1 MTNTGI
7 DGRAPVL
14 TDVARLAGVSHQTVS
29 RVINGQNNLRPE
41 TRDRVQ
47 NAIDQLGYRPN
58 RAARALVTKR
68 SASIGIIG
76 SKGGFWGPSTTHRTV
91 QSAARDAGFSVS
103 AVSLAT
109 LTHDE
114 LVGALHH
121 LHDQGVEGIVLIA
134 ATDDAVAA
142 ARSEESFFPVVV
154 VEGDP
159 STSTWTVGIDQIGG
173 ARLATR
179 HLIEAGHQRIVHL
192 SGPQGWTESRGREQ
206 GWQDALDEAGL
217 AWTPVLR
224 GDWSA
229 RSGYENG
236 LRLAE
241 DHTVTAAFCANDQM
255 ALGLL
260 RAFHESGRRV
270 PEDFAV
276 VGFDDIPEAAFL
288 IPPLTT
294 VRQDFTE
301 VGRRAI
307 DVLRAA
313 LDNIAA
319 PEASI
324 DPELVVR
331 SSSTTA
337 PKPTTTVAPQQGES
351 HVQ

>member
-1 MTNTGI
+1 MTATEI
-7 DGRAPVL
+7 QQARTPVMA
-14 TDVARLAGVSHQTVS
+14 DVARLAGVSHQTVS

-47 NAIDQLGYRPN
+47 RAIDQLGYRPN

-68 SASIGIIG
+68 SATIGIIG
-76 SKGGFWGPSTTHRTV
+76 SKSGFWGPSTTHRTV
-91 QSAARDAGFSVS
+91 QSAAREAGYSVS
-103 AVSLAT
+103 AVSLTT
-109 LTHDE
+109 LTREE

-134 ATDDAVAA
+134 ATDDAIAA
-142 ARSEESFFPVVV
+142 ARSQESVVPVVV

-159 STSTWTVGIDQIGG
+159 ATSRWTVGIDQAGG
-173 ARLATR
+173 ARLGTR

-192 SGPQGWTESRGREQ
+192 SGPYGWTESRAREQ
-206 GWQDALDEAGL
+206 GWQEALDDAGL
-217 AWTPVLR
+217 PWTPVLR

-229 RSGYENG
+229 RSGYECG

-260 RAFHESGRRV
+260 RAFHENGRRV

-276 VGFDDIPEAAFL
+276 VGFDDIPEAAYL

-294 VRQDFTE
+294 IRQDFTE

-307 DVLRAA
+307 GILRAA
-313 LDNIAA
+313 LDGTASPETSIA
-319 PEASI
+319 PELI
-324 DPELVVR
+324 VR
-331 SSSTTA
+331 SSST
-337 PKPTTTVAPQQGES
+337 VSPQQGAS
-351 HVQ
+351 HAD

>member
-1 MTNTGI
+1 MTTNGVE
-7 DGRAPVL
+7 GKAPVM

-29 RVINGQNNLRPE
+29 RVINGQSNLRPE

-68 SASIGIIG
+68 SATIGVIG
-76 SKGGFWGPSTTHRTV
+76 SKGGYWGPSTTHRTV

-109 LTHDE
+109 LTRDE

-121 LHDQGVEGIVLIA
+121 LHDQGVEGIILIA

-142 ARSEESFFPVVV
+142 ARSEESVVPVVV

-173 ARLATR
+173 AHLATQ
-179 HLIEAGHQRIVHL
+179 HLIDAGHERIVHL
-192 SGPQGWTESRGREQ
+192 SGPRGWTESRGREQ
-206 GWQDALDEAGL
+206 GWQDALDAAGL
-217 AWTPVLR
+217 PWTPVLR

-229 RSGYENG
+229 RSGYECG
-236 LRLAE
+236 RRLAE

-260 RAFHESGRRV
+260 RAFHESGRRI
-270 PEDFAV
+270 PEDFGV
-276 VGFDDIPEAAFL
+276 VGFDDIPEAAYL

-301 VGRRAI
+301 VGIRAI

-313 LDNIAA
+313 LNDTEP
-319 PEASI
+319 PEATI
-324 DPELVVR
+324 EPELVVR
-331 SSSTTA
+331 SSSITTPSLSARATQEGDSHA
-337 PKPTTTVAPQQGES
+337 P
-351 HVQ
+351 